1 MSQRDSD
8 IGIVCVTHGFQAG
21 RTRCRW
27 CNFDP
32 LKISRDCGEPASR
45 QPHKLETDSSTLS
58 IATNTSSG
66 CNAGLPRAEIVGDR
80 GAFIQSGQQCLPDV
94 SGNVFHQ
101 KILPHSEVET
111 G

>member
-8 IGIVCVTHGFQAG
+8 IGIVCITHGLQAG

-66 CNAGLPRAEIVGDR
+66 CNAGLRR
-80 GAFIQSGQQCLPDV
+80 
-94 SGNVFHQ
+94 
-101 KILPHSEVET
+101 ILPLDVAVFSSGHVDDAANPIT
-111 G
+111 DMAG